1 LQDDD
6 ENCISENSP
15 TPGDEQNEQA
25 CRADAIL
32 EGGNHGNVG
41 TSSTEISMHTTIGSW
56 PNFEEDRSGAAVTK
70 RIETVV
76 RALEY
81 TYKGN
86 VLVISSLNHLGI
98 QVVR

>member
-1 LQDDD
+1 MMMRIEFPKIVRHPVMNKMNKLAG
-6 ENCISENSP
+6 P
-15 TPGDEQNEQA
+15 M
-25 CRADAIL
+25 RFLKVAIMETL
-32 EGGNHGNVG
+32 G